1 MENARQAIVMVEDN
15 ADLRELIRL
24 TLSHDSFDLFES
36 DTADRA
42 KDLIMAIRPE
52 FVLLDIM
59 VPGEIDGFGLCRWI
73 KADEGLSTTWV
84 IIVSAKGQAV
94 DLQEGEKAGADAYL
108 VKPFSPLK
116 LLQLLHQLGQRAS
129 T

>member
-1 MENARQAIVMVEDN
+1 MENERKAIVMVEDN

-24 TLSHDSFDLFES
+24 TLSYDSYDLFES
-36 DTADRA
+36 ENADKA
-42 KDLIMAIRPE
+42 KPLIESLNPE

-59 VPGEIDGFGLCRWI
+59 VPGEMDGIALCRWI
-73 KADEGLSTTWV
+73 KSNEALSETR
-84 IIVSAKGQAV
+84 IIILSAKGQAV

-116 LLQLLHQLGQRAS
+116 LMELLQSLG
-129 T
+129 

>member
-1 MENARQAIVMVEDN
+1 MEMNKECIVMVEDN

-24 TLSHDSFDLFES
+24 TLSNSSFDLIES
-36 DTADRA
+36 ETADKA
-42 KDLIMAIRPE
+42 KELIIAFRPA

-59 VPGEIDGFGLCRWI
+59 VPGKLDGLGLCRWI
-73 KADEGLSTTWV
+73 KASEEFSATTV
-84 IIVSAKGQAV
+84 IILSAKGQSV

-116 LLQLLHQLGQRAS
+116 LIQLLH
-129 T
+129 

>member
-1 MENARQAIVMVEDN
+1 MENERKAIVMVEDN

-24 TLSHDSFDLFES
+24 TLSYDSYDLFES
-36 DTADRA
+36 ENADKA
-42 KDLIMAIRPE
+42 KPLIESLNPE

-59 VPGEIDGFGLCRWI
+59 VPGEMDGIALCRWI
-73 KADEGLSTTWV
+73 KSNEALSDTR
-84 IIVSAKGQAV
+84 IIILSAKGQAV

-116 LLQLLHQLGQRAS
+116 LMELLQSLG
-129 T
+129 